1 MESAYM
7 RKLLLVFSFLA
18 FFFLVVGPKEAYAKK
33 VLPTRRTS
41 GTTVS
46 KSVATSAKFRR
57 DRRALIVSFS
67 GLASARTIDY
77 LLSYNSRGT
86 TQGAG
91 GSINP
96 TLTGNTASRELLFG
110 TCSHGVCR
118 YDTGITN
125 ARLVITIV
133 LSSGKKITR
142 TYRLR
147 V

>member
-1 MESAYM
+1 MKKFLLILVSVT
-7 RKLLLVFSFLA
+7 LLLVTGTINVS
-18 FFFLVVGPKEAYAKK
+18 AKK
-33 VLPTRRTS
+33 VLPTKKS
-41 GTTVS
+41 GGVTNGGNN
-46 KSVATSAKFRR
+46 VATSVRFTNYK
-57 DRRALIVSFS
+57 RAINVGFS
-67 GLASARTIDY
+67 GVASARSIDY
-77 LLSYNSRGT
+77 ILSYNSRGT

-96 TLTGNTASRELLFG
+96 SVSANSASRELLFG

-125 ARLVITIV
+125 ARLVITII
-133 LSSGKKITR
+133 LNNGKKIVR